1 MYLIL
6 LFDSLLHLPSVF
18 GPRNALQD
26 GCARLAES
34 YLLIPSFS
42 PDHRDFLEASDYS
55 TRS

>member
-18 GPRNALQD
+18 GPRHALRD

-34 YLLIPSFS
+34 YLQIPSFS
-42 PDHRDFLEASDYS
+42 PDHRDFLEAS
-55 TRS
+55 